1 MVAATSLPFADPGER
16 RVLLHGVSWRDYVI
30 VREALDSPGVR
41 MTYLEGAL
49 EIMSPSREHELAKKF
64 VARLVETY
72 AFSMRIPLNG
82 HGSTTFER
90 EAKEPDEC
98 WVLGRPLDDGE
109 SA

>member
-1 MVAATSLPFADPGER
+1 MVAATSLPFADPDPGER

-72 AFSMRIPLNG
+72 AFSMRIPLKR
-82 HGSTTFER
+82 SR
-90 EAKEPDEC
+90 
-98 WVLGRPLDDGE
+98 LDHLR
-109 SA
+109 A